1 MKRLVLLILLFLFS
15 ELHAQPT
22 DTLRGLVPAFP
33 IETSPIQI
41 SQAAQPNVYFDKI
54 GRKAAILGCECGMF
68 EAWLFPLKVLRNLEL
83 SFLLKTSTEPIKAS
97 NIVKTINVRPEATT
111 LTYVYESFTVKET
124 FIAPINETGLLIL
137 LDVHTV
143 VPLSIIVSFLPVLQ
157 PMWPGGLGGQYSYWD
172 DGVKA
177 YTISESTGKNSAFA
191 GSPLGVGISST
202 PAHMLSDA
210 PNQFLI
216 DVVPSKTDGYYIPIV
231 IAGGKMKGSEARKIY
246 TELVKNPMKYYEENR
261 EHFDSLRV
269 NTLQVVTPDTQMNLA
284 FEWSKV
290 AIDNLL
296 ITNPDLGTGLV
307 AGFGPS
313 GTSGRPGF
321 GWYFGGDAFI
331 NSNALDSY
339 QAFGTVRDAVAFTEK
354 WQRADGKMA
363 HELSQAAGYVNW
375 FKDYHFGYIHADT
388 TPYFIVAMGDYYQST
403 GDTAFV
409 KQSWESIKR
418 AFRWCLSTD
427 ENGDRLM
434 DNSKAGLG
442 ALEFGP
448 LTGIQT
454 DVYLSSVWVKALES
468 METLSRSM
476 GDEQLVQESQQRLSK
491 ARATLNEKFWDEES
505 HSFIYGWTKD
515 GKKVEELTPWP
526 TSGMFFH
533 LLDGAKATEMLEKLH
548 SAGMRTDWG
557 VRLLSTE
564 SKLYEPLNYNYGA
577 VWPFINGFVA
587 SAEYSS
593 HNGWNGYEIVQ
604 ANAQHLFDNALGVST
619 ELYSG
624 DTYTPVAEAV
634 PHQGFSTFGFVAP
647 FVRGL
652 LGLEV
657 DVPRKRVLFAPH
669 LPAGWDHVEIHN
681 LRASENTYS
690 LQMKREIGKV
700 SLEVS
705 STGSKQF
712 EFVFFPALPFGS
724 VVKRVLLNGVEQA
737 IHAEETGEDVHVSVT
752 VPRSTRGEIAVEY
765 QEGIDFFPPVNESRL
780 GDRSAGL
787 RIIRMRGKEKLLTV
801 EAEGLSGSKYILKVR
816 NPDAV
821 ENVKGAQF
829 AGDELM
835 LQFPAGTEHQFLRQ
849 TISIR
854 LK

>member
-1 MKRLVLLILLFLFS
+1 MRKKMKGPALLVSLFLFS
-15 ELHAQPT
+15 SLYAQPG
-22 DTLRGLVPAFP
+22 DTLRGLIPAFP
-33 IETSPIQI
+33 IETSPIQM
-41 SQAAQPNVYFDKI
+41 SQAARSSVYFDKI
-54 GRKAAILGCECGMF
+54 GRKAAILGYEGGMF
-68 EAWLFPLKVLRNLEL
+68 EAWLFPLKVLRNFEL

-97 NIVKTINVRPEATT
+97 SIVRTIDVRPEATT

-124 FIAPINETGLLIL
+124 FIAPLNETGLLIL
-137 LDVHTV
+137 LDVHTII
-143 VPLSIIVSFLPVLQ
+143 PLSVIASFLPVLQ

-172 DGVKA
+172 DDAKA
-177 YTISESTGKNSAFA
+177 YIISESTGKNSALV
-191 GSPLGVGISST
+191 GSPLGAGISST
-202 PAHMLSDA
+202 PAHMLSDV

-216 DVVPSKTDGYYIPIV
+216 DVVPGKTDGYYIPVI
-231 IAGGKMKGSEARKIY
+231 IAGSKTKASEARKVY
-246 TELVKNPMKYYEENR
+246 TELVKNPRRYYEESRN
-261 EHFDSLRV
+261 HFDSLRT
-269 NTLQVVTPDTQMNLA
+269 NTLQVVTPDPQMNLA

-290 AIDNLL
+290 ALDNLL

-331 NSNALDSY
+331 NSYALNSY
-339 QAFGTVRDAVAFTEK
+339 QAFGTVRDALAFAQK

-363 HELSQAAGYVNW
+363 HELSQAAGYVDW

-388 TPYFIVAMGDYYQST
+388 TPYFIAAMGDYYQST
-403 GDTAFV
+403 GDTVFIR
-409 KQSWESIKR
+409 QSWESIKK

-427 ENGDRLM
+427 ENGDGLM

-448 LTGIQT
+448 LTNIQT
-454 DVYLSSVWVKALES
+454 DIYLSAVWVRALES
-468 METLSRSM
+468 MEKLSHSM
-476 GDEQLVQESQQRLSK
+476 GDEQIVQHAHHWLSK
-491 ARATLNEKFWDEES
+491 ARAALNENFWDEES

-515 GKKVEELTPWP
+515 GKRVKEITPWP
-526 TSGMFFH
+526 AIAMSFG
-533 LLDGAKATEMLEKLH
+533 LLNGEEATEMLENLH
-548 SAGMRTDWG
+548 SAEMRTDWG

-604 ANAQHLFDNALGVST
+604 ANAQHLFDNALGAST

-634 PHQGFSTFGFVAP
+634 PHQGFSTFGFVTP

-652 LGLEV
+652 LGLQV
-657 DVPRKRVLFAPH
+657 DLPQQRILFAPH
-669 LPAGWDHVEIHN
+669 LPATWDHVEVHN

-690 LQMKREIGKV
+690 LQMKREVGKV

-705 STGSKQF
+705 STGPKQL
-712 EFVFFPALPFGS
+712 ELVFSPSLPFGS
-724 VVKRVLLNGVEQA
+724 VVKKVLLNGVEQT
-737 IHAEETGEDVHVSVT
+737 IHTEETDKDVHVSVT
-752 VPRSTRGEIAVEY
+752 VPPSTHGEVAIEY
-765 QEGIDFFPPVNESRL
+765 QEGVDFYPSTETPRL
-780 GDRSAGL
+780 GDQSKGL
-787 RIIRMRGKEKLLTV
+787 RIIWMGGKEKLITV
-801 EAEGLSGSKYILKVR
+801 EAE
-816 NPDAV
+816 
-821 ENVKGAQF
+821 
-829 AGDELM
+829 
-835 LQFPAGTEHQFLRQ
+835 
-849 TISIR
+849 
-854 LK
+854 